1 MIQAIEFV
9 FCVFAFYY
17 QYFRACIIHF
27 HGRQGRTK
35 LLYPTQVAQPSSEAF
50 IFDVSGTEIV
60 YAFWGLLLLH
70 FKYSNKGLH
79 VKYGSMWQCSPALGT
94 FEAPGASYPSR

>member
-27 HGRQGRTK
+27 HGHEGRAK
-35 LLYPTQVAQPSSEAF
+35 LLLPTQVAQPSLEA
-50 IFDVSGTEIV
+50 IFDVSRTEIV
-60 YAFWGLLLLH
+60 YAFLGLLLLH

-79 VKYGSMWQCSPALGT
+79 VKYGSMWQCSSTLGT
-94 FEAPGASYPSR
+94 FEAPGASYPNR